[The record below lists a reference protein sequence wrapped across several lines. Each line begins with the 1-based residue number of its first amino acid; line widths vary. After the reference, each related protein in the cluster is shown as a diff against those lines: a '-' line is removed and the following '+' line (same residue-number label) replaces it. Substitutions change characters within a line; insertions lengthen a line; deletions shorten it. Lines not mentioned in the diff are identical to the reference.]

1 MSKKVAVTGGS
12 GKLGSA
18 CVVALVE
25 DGWEVFNFDLAP
37 PREPR
42 CSFTRLDLT
51 DYGQVVEAFAGID
64 ELHDGVDAVVH
75 LAAIPGATHA
85 GNAATFVNNITATYH
100 VFQAARLLE
109 IHNVVWASSET
120 LLGYPFNR
128 PPVYVPLDE
137 DVPKLPE
144 VAYSL
149 AKDLEEEMAAQFCR
163 WDPEQ
168 KLIGLRFS
176 NVMAPADY
184 EEFPSY
190 EADPASRKWN
200 LWSYID
206 ARDGAQAVLDALAYD
221 QPGFDTFVIAADETV
236 MSTPSLELM
245 DAFFPGVEVRSE
257 IDGTAALCSTAKAH
271 RILGFTPNHRWRD
284 HVPGAAT
291 NR

>member
-1 MSKKVAVTGGS
+1 MGGS

-18 CVVALVE
+18 CIDALLE
-25 DGWEVFNFDLAP
+25 DGWTVFNFDLSP
-37 PREPR
+37 PREPKCR
-42 CSFTRLDLT
+42 FTRLDLT

-100 VFQAARLLE
+100 VFQAVKPLK

-149 AKDLEEEMAAQFCR
+149 VKDLEEEMAVQFCR
-163 WDPEQ
+163 WDPGQ

-176 NVMAPADY
+176 NVMSPDDYADFAAF
-184 EEFPSY
+184 EN
-190 EADPASRKWN
+190 DPASRKWN

-206 ARDGAQAVLDALAYD
+206 ARDGAQAVVQALAYD
-221 QPGFDTFVIAADETV
+221 RPGFEAFLIAADDTA
-236 MSTPSLELM
+236 MSTPSLQLM
-245 DAFFPGVEVRSE
+245 DVFFPGVEVRSE
-257 IDGTAALCSTAKAH
+257 IEGTAALCSIAKA
-271 RILGFTPNHRWRD
+271 RRLLGFTPRHRWRD
-284 HVPGAAT
+284 HVPTPPTAS
-291 NR
+291 